1 MSYKSEKVIPYKT
14 DESKRVQVEHM
25 FNGIASRYDS
35 LNSWLSLGMD
45 MGWRKKAL
53 SKLTGYRTD
62 NLLDI
67 ATGTGDF
74 AILANNILKPK
85 PKQITGIDIS
95 DGMMDV
101 GREKVKKAQ
110 LSDIISFEHQD
121 CADMTFDN
129 ETFDAAIASFGVRNF
144 ADIDKSF
151 QEIER
156 VLNPGGVFMFLELTT
171 PRYQPIKFFYN
182 LYSNSFIPFITRL
195 LSKDKRAYDYLPES
209 IKVFPQGEEMMGI
222 LKKCG
227 FSNVKSWSLTLG
239 VCTIYLAE
247 KATE

>member
-1 MSYKSEKVIPYKT
+1 MSYKSEKVIPYKS

-25 FNGIASRYDS
+25 FDGIASRYDS

-45 MGWRKKAL
+45 MWWRKTAL
-53 SKLTGYRTD
+53 RKLKNYQTD

-74 AILANNILKPK
+74 AILANDILKPK
-85 PKQITGIDIS
+85 QIIGIDIS
-95 DGMMDV
+95 EGMMEV
-101 GREKVKKAQ
+101 GKKKVKKAE
-110 LSDIISFEHQD
+110 LNTIISFQHQD
-121 CADMTFDN
+121 CASLTFKN
-129 ETFDAAIASFGVRNF
+129 ETFDAAIAAFGVRNF
-144 ADIDKSF
+144 QDIDKSF
-151 QEIER
+151 QEVVR

-182 LYSNSFIPFITRL
+182 LYSHSFIPFITRL
-195 LSKDKRAYDYLPES
+195 LSKDKRAYDYLPQS
-209 IKVFPQGEEMMGI
+209 IKAFPQGDEMVGI

-227 FSNVKSWSLTLG
+227 FTNVKSWSLTMG

-247 KATE
+247 KSKV

>member
-1 MSYKSEKVIPYKT
+1 MSYKSEKIIPYKT
-14 DESKRVQVEHM
+14 DESKRLQVEHM

-45 MGWRKKAL
+45 MGWRKTAL
-53 SKLTGYRTD
+53 RKLQNLPTD

-74 AILANNILKPK
+74 AILANDILKPTK
-85 PKQITGIDIS
+85 ITGIDIS

-101 GREKVKKAQ
+101 GRVKVKKAK
-110 LSDIISFEHQD
+110 LDSIITFENQD
-121 CADMTFDN
+121 CADMSFADS
-129 ETFDAAIASFGVRNF
+129 TFDAAIAAFGVRNF

-151 QEIER
+151 EEVVR

-171 PRYQPIKFFYN
+171 PKHQPFRFFYN
-182 LYSNSFIPFITRL
+182 VYSNSFIPFVTRL

-209 IKVFPQGEEMMGI
+209 IKAFPQGEEMVGI
-222 LKKCG
+222 LKKSG
-227 FSNVKSWSLTLG
+227 FETVESWPLMLG
-239 VCTIYLAE
+239 VCTIYLA
-247 KATE
+247 KKPATEI

>member
-1 MSYKSEKVIPYKT
+1 MSYKSEKVIPYKS
-14 DESKRVQVEHM
+14 DKSKNMQVEEM
-25 FNGIASRYDS
+25 FDGIAMRYDS

-45 MGWRKKAL
+45 MWWRKTAIR
-53 SKLTGYRTD
+53 KLTNYRID

-74 AILANNILKPK
+74 AILANEILKPK
-85 PKQITGIDIS
+85 QIIGIDIS

-101 GREKVKKAQ
+101 GRVKVREANLGDK
-110 LSDIISFEHQD
+110 ISFQYQD
-121 CADMTFDN
+121 CASMSFEN

-144 ADIDKSF
+144 ADIDASF
-151 QEIER
+151 REVER

-182 LYSNSFIPFITRL
+182 VYSNSFIPFVTRM
-195 LSKDKRAYDYLPES
+195 LSNDKEAYDYLPQS
-209 IKVFPQGEEMMGI
+209 IKAFPQGKEMVGI

-227 FSNVKSWSLTLG
+227 FTNVKRWPLTLG

-247 KATE
+247 KAKV

>member
-1 MSYKSEKVIPYKT
+1 MNYKSEKVRPYKSEET
-14 DESKRVQVEHM
+14 KSVQVEQM
-25 FNGIASRYDS
+25 FDGIASRYDA
-35 LNSWLSLGMD
+35 LNGWLSLGMD
-45 MGWRKKAL
+45 NGWRKKAIK
-53 SKLTGYRTD
+53 KLKDYRTD

-74 AILANNILKPK
+74 AILANKILKPK
-85 PKQITGIDIS
+85 QIKGIDIS

-101 GREKVKKAQ
+101 GREKVKKAA
-110 LSDIISFEHQD
+110 LNNIISFQHQD
-121 CADMTFDN
+121 CASMSFEN

-144 ADIDKSF
+144 ADIDASF
-151 QEIER
+151 REVER

-182 LYSNSFIPFITRL
+182 VYSNSFIPFITRM
-195 LSKDKRAYDYLPES
+195 LSNDKEAYDYLPQS
-209 IKVFPQGEEMMGI
+209 IKAFPQGKEMVGI

-227 FSNVKSWSLTLG
+227 FTNVKRWPLTLG

-247 KATE
+247 KAKV